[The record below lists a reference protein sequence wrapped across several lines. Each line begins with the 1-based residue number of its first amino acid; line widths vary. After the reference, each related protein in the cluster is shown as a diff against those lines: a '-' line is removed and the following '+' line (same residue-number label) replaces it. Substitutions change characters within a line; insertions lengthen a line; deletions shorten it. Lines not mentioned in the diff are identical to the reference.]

1 MAFMKRVNFQVG
13 READSVQKIFFNGG
27 VNNGSSELMEI
38 QDNQCPQIDNAI
50 VLENPTL
57 QCMNGFGE
65 DFWQEASPYPFA
77 YPNMIH
83 HRDFKPIVHDNTKC
97 YWWNSSTSAWDEITG
112 ATVANARSKMV
123 TWSSGGTQVQIFHDG
138 TTGRYFQ
145 GVLGTF
151 TAIANMP
158 ASNLFCVDDN
168 RVWSLLAGQIY
179 ISDRD
184 SYTNWTTG
192 EATNFPLN
200 SWSGTATALTKWQDI
215 VLACSTDKIHF
226 ITGNDPEDFDQ
237 ESISPISPGVISD
250 RSIIEYNNTIYYMG
264 FDKKIYRLEGLTP
277 KEISR
282 PVDYWLNS
290 MDSGNGQYVVCAG
303 RYKHWLIWNIPV
315 GQIYNTI
322 MLVYDTILDI
332 WQKWDHGTVQFMNMK
347 EVLYSLGNSNASVFT
362 LFDSEYVYSVD
373 HNESA
378 INWNVYTKYFN
389 MGTKGFK
396 KRLYEVV
403 CHIYKPS
410 GSQMA
415 LGYEDMKSGS
425 FTTLQSFSG
434 STNDQVVKVNVPSNV
449 VNDSNFFRLKFTCQG
464 QGKIYSIEMKYRVKR
479 R

>member
-27 VNNGSSELMEI
+27 IHNGSDEAMEI
-38 QDNQCPQIDNAI
+38 QDNQCPQIDNAL
-50 VLENPTL
+50 VLENPTI
-57 QCMNGFGE
+57 QCMQGFSE
-65 DFWQEASPYPFA
+65 DYKETGVILGSRYGVHQ
-77 YPNMIH
+77 
-83 HRDFKPIVHDNTKC
+83 RDFKPIIHSTTKC
-97 YWWNSSTSAWDEITG
+97 YWWNGTDTWSEITG
-112 ATVANARSKMV
+112 SAVAASQSKML
-123 TWSSGGTQVQIFHDG
+123 TWSSGGTQVQIFNDG

-145 GVLGTF
+145 GTLSSF
-151 TAIANMP
+151 PAIANMP
-158 ASNLFCVDDN
+158 ASNLFTIDDN

-179 ISDRD
+179 ITDRD

-200 SWSGTATALTKWQDI
+200 AWSGTATALTKWQDI

-250 RSIIEYNNTIYYMG
+250 RSIIEYLNVLYYMG

-277 KEISR
+277 VEISK
-282 PVDYWLNS
+282 PIDYWLNS
-290 MDSGNGQYVVCAG
+290 MDSGNGQYIVCAG
-303 RYKHWLIWNIPV
+303 RYKHYLLWSIPV
-315 GQIYNTI
+315 GQSYNT
-322 MLVYDTILDI
+322 LTFVYDTRY
-332 WQKWDHGTVQFMNMK
+332 GTWLKFDFGMKQFLNMK
-347 EVLYSLGNSNASVFT
+347 EVLYAMPVPT
-362 LFDSEYVYSVD
+362 LSPELYTMFQNKYTYTYATE
-373 HNESA
+373 EQP

-449 VNDSNFFRLKFTCQG
+449 VNDSSFFRLKFTCQG